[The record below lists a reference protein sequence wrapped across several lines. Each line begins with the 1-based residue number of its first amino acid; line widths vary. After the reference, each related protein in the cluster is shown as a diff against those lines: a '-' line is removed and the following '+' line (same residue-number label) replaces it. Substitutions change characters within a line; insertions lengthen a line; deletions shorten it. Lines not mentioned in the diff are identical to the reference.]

1 MRTQSETRSAASQAE
16 PPSSAS
22 DSPLFLIGK
31 DSRGRW
37 VVQDRNGLRGG
48 LFVSRADALKFALFE
63 NGNRPEAVIT
73 VPGVLE
79 LDMSGNAFAP
89 VGSAGEAEA
98 YPVRRA
104 A

>member
-1 MRTQSETRSAASQAE
+1 MRTNSE
-16 PPSSAS
+16 
-22 DSPLFLIGK
+22 SPLFLIGK

-73 VPGVLE
+73 AVGVLE
-79 LDMSGNAFAP
+79 LDMSGDAFAP
-89 VGSAGEAEA
+89 VGSRPDADL
-98 YPVRRA
+98 PRA

>member
-1 MRTQSETRSAASQAE
+1 MRTQSETRNATSEAE
-16 PPSSAS
+16 PPSNGS
-22 DSPLFLIGK
+22 DSLFLIGK

-79 LDMSGNAFAP
+79 LDMSGSAFAP
-89 VGSAGEAEA
+89 VRAAAEAEA

>member
-1 MRTQSETRSAASQAE
+1 MRTQSETRSAASQGE
-16 PPSSAS
+16 SRSSAS

-79 LDMSGNAFAP
+79 LDMSGDAFAP

-98 YPVRRA
+98 YQARRA

>member
-1 MRTQSETRSAASQAE
+1 MRTTSETRSARGQGE
-16 PPSSAS
+16 LGSSAS
-22 DSPLFLIGK
+22 ESSLFLIGK

-73 VPGVLE
+73 VVGVLE
-79 LDMSGNAFAP
+79 LDMSGNAFAAP
-89 VGSAGEAEA
+89 AAPADA
-98 YPVRRA
+98 YLPRRA